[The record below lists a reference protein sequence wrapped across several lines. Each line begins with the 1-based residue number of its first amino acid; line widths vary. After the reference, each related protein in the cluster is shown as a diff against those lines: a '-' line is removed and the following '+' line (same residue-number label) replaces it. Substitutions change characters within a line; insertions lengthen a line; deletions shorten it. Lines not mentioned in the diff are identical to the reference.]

1 MANSFFQLNYDQLI
15 SIAKK
20 FKDEGEDIAQLHST
34 TRQRV
39 QDLHKEWIGEA
50 AEKFFEE
57 METELLPAVQRL
69 AQALFLSQDMTNEI
83 MKIIEDADEETV
95 GYFGSGDDFGA
106 SLFGSALDGLQGN
119 PAGADDFGAGAF
131 GEVVGTPAGG
141 GGASSADDFGAGK
154 FGDAL
159 DNAPSS
165 SDHGDAGQSFQDN
178 SSQGSERESQQ
189 SAKEKQPETES
200 SPAGG
205 GGGGSSSSSSEGLK
219 GDLKKMG
226 IGLSDQPSQAAYA
239 GVDSSAGNTPDH
251 LYSGGGSA
259 EPVGGESPSAANSGS
274 DSVAPSTDKGASVA
288 AGAAGVAGAA
298 AAGKAA
304 KIVKEQQE
312 DSD

>member
-20 FKDEGEDIAQLHST
+20 FKDEGEDIAQIHST

-39 QDLHKEWIGEA
+39 RDLHKEWIGEA

-95 GYFGSGDDFGA
+95 GYFGSSDDFGA
-106 SLFGSALDGLQGN
+106 SLFGSALDGLQSDA
-119 PAGADDFGAGAF
+119 PGADDFGALGQA
-131 GEVVGTPAGG
+131 VGTPVGAGG
-141 GGASSADDFGAGK
+141 SSADDFGAGK

-159 DNAPSS
+159 DDAPSS

-178 SSQGSERESQQ
+178 SSQGSEKESQKPE
-189 SAKEKQPETES
+189 KEKQPETES
-200 SPAGG
+200 SQAGG

-226 IGLSDQPSQAAYA
+226 IGMSDQASQAAYA
-239 GVDSSAGNTPDH
+239 GGDSSAGNTPDH
-251 LYSGGGSA
+251 IYSSGGSP
-259 EPVGGESPSAANSGS
+259 EPVGNETPSVSNAES
-274 DSVAPSTDKGASVA
+274 DSVPPSSDKGVAAA

-304 KIVKEQQE
+304 KTVKEQQE

>member
-1 MANSFFQLNYDQLI
+1 MANSFFQLNYDELV

-20 FKDEGEDIAQLHST
+20 FKDEGEDLTKLHST

-39 QDLHKEWIGEA
+39 RDLHKEWIGEA

-69 AQALFLSQDMTNEI
+69 AHALFLSQDMTNEI
-83 MKIIEDADEETV
+83 MKIIQEADEETA

-106 SLFGSALDGLQGN
+106 SLFGGALDGLQGN
-119 PAGADDFGAGAF
+119 PAGADDFGAGTLL
-131 GEVVGTPAGG
+131 GTPAGG
-141 GGASSADDFGAGK
+141 GGSSADDFGAGK

-159 DNAPSS
+159 DNSPSS
-165 SDHGDAGQSFQDN
+165 SDHGDSGPSGQEN
-178 SSQGSERESQQ
+178 SSQVSEKESQQ
-189 SAKEKQPETES
+189 SEKEKQPETETS
-200 SPAGG
+200 SAGG
-205 GGGGSSSSSSEGLK
+205 GGGSGSSSSSEGLK

-226 IGLSDQPSQAAYA
+226 IGLSDQASQAAYA
-239 GVDSSAGNTPDH
+239 GGDPSAGNTPDH
-251 LYSGGGSA
+251 IYSGGGSA
-259 EPVGGESPSAANSGS
+259 EPLGNETPSVSNAGS
-274 DSVAPSTDKGASVA
+274 DSVPPSPDKGGAAA
-288 AGAAGVAGAA
+288 AGVAGVAGAA